1 MPSARLLT
9 TFALTFLA
17 PLCVC
22 QAAWAQAQ
30 SPRTVLSVYWGSED
44 FRLNAQRDATLRK
57 ALLSRSDVPVDYFA
71 EYLESDRFPA
81 EEATL
86 AFRDYIAGKYRGR
99 RIDVV
104 IAIGDIPL
112 QFVLK
117 HRGRLFPNAPIV
129 YLGVWGP
136 DARIPNSDAA
146 ITGVAM
152 GPA

>member
-1 MPSARLLT
+1 M
-9 TFALTFLA
+9 
-17 PLCVC
+17 
-22 QAAWAQAQ
+22 
-30 SPRTVLSVYWGSED
+30 YWGSED

-104 IAIGDIPL
+104 VAIGDIAL

-136 DARIPNSDAA
+136 DASDPQFGCSESPEWRWVRRTRKASSSR
-146 ITGVAM
+146 
-152 GPA
+152 